1 MNEMIMK
8 LALPVIMG
16 IVQELLSTENIKKY
30 GDQLFDF
37 IEDAVANSA
46 TTIDDVTVLPVIAA
60 LRSGLGIP
68 DND

>member
-1 MNEMIMK
+1 MNEMIMRM
-8 LALPVIMG
+8 ALPVIMG
-16 IVQELLSTENIKKY
+16 IVQELLSTDNIKKY

-37 IEDAVANSA
+37 IENAVTNSA
-46 TTIDDVTVLPVIAA
+46 TTIDDVTVLPVITA